1 MYFYQYGSLADLVPI
16 LLFKTVPVIL
26 DPWTVAEA
34 VADAAVT
41 LADAIARLSSLALRK
56 RLEIV

>member
-1 MYFYQYGSLADLVPI
+1 M
-16 LLFKTVPVIL
+16 FKTVPVIL